1 MNQASVGVH
10 CPECVKNTRQKV
22 YTPSTMP
29 GSQGYITTALVAVNV
44 AIWVA
49 TIVLGDATVSSAGST
64 FAEYGTLGRGRL
76 VQGGP
81 IVGVAEGEW
90 WRLISGGFLHSGL
103 IHIGFNMY
111 LLWQLGK
118 QLERVI
124 GEMNFAAMYTTALLG
139 GSFGAMLLDAN
150 GAHGGASGAVFG
162 LFAITA
168 MLYRE
173 RGIQVMQTGLGR
185 LIILNLLISF
195 APGIS
200 LGGHFG
206 GFIAG
211 GIIGYF
217 FFGLHAGDGS
227 PFGKNK
233 QMPLIATV
241 ILGVLLFVGGI
252 WAASANVL

>member
-10 CPECVKNTRQKV
+10 CPECVKGSTQKV
-22 YTPSTMP
+22 YTPRTMP

-44 AIWVA
+44 LIWVG
-49 TIVLGDATVSSAGST
+49 TIVLGEATASSAGGT
-64 FAEYGTLGRGRL
+64 FAEYGTW
-76 VQGGP
+76 GP
-81 IVGVAEGEW
+81 PIADGEW

-124 GEMNFAAMYTTALLG
+124 GELHFAAMYTTALLG
-139 GSFGAMLLDAN
+139 GSFGAMVLDAN

-162 LFAITA
+162 LFAVTA
-168 MLYRE
+168 LLYRD

-233 QMPLIATV
+233 QMPLIAT
-241 ILGVLLFVGGI
+241 IALGVLLFVGGI
-252 WAASANVL
+252 WAANANVL

>member
-10 CPECVKNTRQKV
+10 CPECVQSSTQKV
-22 YTPSTMP
+22 YTPRTMP
-29 GSQGYITTALVAVNV
+29 GAQGYVTTGLVAINV

-49 TIVLGDATVSSAGST
+49 TIVLGDATASSARGT
-64 FAEYGTLGRGRL
+64 FVDYGTW
-76 VQGGP
+76 GP
-81 IVGVAEGEW
+81 AIADGEW

-124 GEMNFAAMYTTALLG
+124 GEANFVAMYATALLG
-139 GSFGAMLLDAN
+139 GSFGAMLLEAN

-168 MLYRE
+168 LLYRD

-195 APGIS
+195 APGVS

-206 GFIAG
+206 GFVVG
-211 GIIGYF
+211 GIVGYF
-217 FFGLHAGDGS
+217 YFGLHAGDGS

-233 QMPLIATV
+233 QAPLLATV
-241 ILGVLLFVGGI
+241 GLGILMFVAGI